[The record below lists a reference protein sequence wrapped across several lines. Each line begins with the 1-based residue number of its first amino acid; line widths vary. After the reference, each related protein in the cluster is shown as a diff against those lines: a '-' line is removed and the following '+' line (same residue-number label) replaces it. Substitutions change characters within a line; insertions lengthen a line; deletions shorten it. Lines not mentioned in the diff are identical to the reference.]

1 MRKLSPVRP
10 PERFAPAALALALGA
25 CASASLTLAPP
36 APNVPWTPATRTD
49 GEIIGGEAARADA
62 PRSTGYLLPP
72 NPQAAGSVA
81 GSPPIDT
88 THRYTLPE
96 LIDLA
101 ESHNPS
107 TRMAWESAR
116 NAALAVGIAKA
127 AYLPALSASVVG
139 AYQRGNT
146 DLAALGAHS
155 DGDSSLRG
163 SISTISAQ
171 WLLFDFGERD
181 GLVGVARQVS
191 TIANIAFTAAHQ
203 QVIYQVSLAYYA
215 HAAAV
220 ARAATAQT
228 ALDNAKSIEAAA
240 DARQARGIGTLIEA
254 AQAHQITAQN
264 TLMEIRARS
273 EVANTHM
280 TLIAA
285 VGLSPL
291 VNLQIADVA
300 HHKLSSALGVPIE
313 RIVGDALARRPD
325 VLSAYA
331 AREASLSRLKAA
343 KAEFLPK
350 FFLSA
355 TGSYAST
362 GFDVTTLPGFGQQP
376 STINVVGNHW
386 SGTILLGVT
395 VPLYDGGTRRALEDQ
410 AHADAARSGAAL
422 ERVRDEATREVIAAG
437 NNLKTSL
444 AALEASDALASAS
457 QITFDAALDAYR
469 EGVGSVTDV
478 ARSESALLEARN
490 ASTDAYSAALTSAA
504 TLALSA
510 GTLGAAPE

>member
-1 MRKLSPVRP
+1 MRT
-10 PERFAPAALALALGA
+10 PERFAPAVLALALGA

-36 APNVPWTPATRTD
+36 APNVPWTPATRAD
-49 GEIIGGEAARADA
+49 GEIIAGERAKANA
-62 PRSTGYLLPP
+62 PRSESYLLPP
-72 NPQAAGSVA
+72 NPQAAGGIDGTS
-81 GSPPIDT
+81 PIDPS
-88 THRYTLPE
+88 HRYSLAE

-101 ESHNPS
+101 ESHNPT

-127 AYLPALSASVVG
+127 AYLPTLSASVVG
-139 AYQRGNT
+139 AYQTGNT
-146 DLAALGAHS
+146 DVTALGAHS
-155 DGDSSLRG
+155 DGNSSLRG

-181 GLVGVARQVS
+181 GLAGAAKQVS
-191 TIANIAFTAAHQ
+191 IIANIAFTAAHQ

-215 HAAAV
+215 HAAAL
-220 ARAATAQT
+220 ARATTAQT

-240 DARQARGIGTLIEA
+240 DARHAQGIGTVVEA

-264 TLMEIRARS
+264 KLADIRAHS
-273 EVANTHM
+273 QADNTYMSLVAA
-280 TLIAA
+280 I
-285 VGLSPL
+285 GLSPL
-291 VNLQIADVA
+291 VNLQISDVA
-300 HHKLSSALGVPIE
+300 HRRLSSALQEPID

-331 AREASLSRLKAA
+331 AREASLAKLKAA

-350 FFLSA
+350 LFLSA
-355 TGSYAST
+355 TGSYASA

-376 STINVVGNHW
+376 STINVAGNHW
-386 SGTILLGVT
+386 SGTLLLGVT

-410 AHADAARSGAAL
+410 ARAEEARSDAAL

-444 AALEASDALASAS
+444 AALEASEALASAS

-469 EGVGSVTDV
+469 EGVGSVTDA
-478 ARSESALLEARN
+478 ARAETALLESRN

-510 GTLGAAPE
+510 GTLGASPE